1 MFLTTFQGMLS
12 WWEAGFVVTSPVFL
26 ASRMLTLL
34 MGAGGL
40 CCCLS
45 FMFALV
51 TSIEFVFALASLPGF
66 CSERLVITGLNNP
79 W

>member
-1 MFLTTFQGMLS
+1 MVWGLVGRDLS
-12 WWEAGFVVTSPVFL
+12 SFFSKSHADFVDG
-26 ASRMLTLL
+26 SR
-34 MGAGGL
+34 GL

-45 FMFALV
+45 FMFAAV
-51 TSIEFVFALASLPGF
+51 ARIEFVFALASLHGF